1 MPPASAPP
9 PEPSRDAAPAADPGP
24 VTAEPPRR
32 FAFLATW
39 RDLIATFW
47 PWVLLVL
54 AGFAIAFQYVKPAPP
69 RHVVFAAGAESGAYY
84 GFAKRYAAI
93 LARNGISVEVQ
104 TSNGSAD
111 NLARLLNPDDP
122 AKIAF
127 VQGGIQPAPGN
138 VTAEEPLPLHSLGAM
153 YYEPLWVF
161 YRPAAFPAGPVARLT
176 QLAGKRLAIG
186 GEGSGVRLLA
196 TQLLDANRVEARLS
210 DLTGLKAAEALTQGR
225 IDAAF
230 LIAGP
235 EAPAVQALLHSPG
248 VALMSFA
255 QADAYT
261 RRFPFLSRIVLPR
274 GAVDLV
280 RDYPADD
287 VVLLAPTANLVIHED
302 LHPALAGLFL
312 EAASEVHREAG
323 FFQRRGDFPAV
334 KEQTFPLAPQAER
347 YYKSGPPLLQR
358 YLPFWAAVLAD
369 RLLVLLIPLLALL
382 LPVFRLAPA
391 LYTWRVRSR
400 VFRLYGELKFLES
413 DIRNRFD
420 PAQLA
425 SYRER
430 LARIEEQAFR
440 RRLPLA
446 FLDLQYTLRTHIAL
460 VRADLDARGREA
472 AP

>member
-1 MPPASAPP
+1 MTPTPTPTPDLPP
-9 PEPSRDAAPAADPGP
+9 PEPR
-24 VTAEPPRR
+24 RR
-32 FAFLATW
+32 FALIASG
-39 RDLIATFW
+39 RDLVATFW
-47 PWVLLVL
+47 PWILLVL
-54 AGFAIAFQYVKPAPP
+54 AGFAIAFHSVKPAPP
-69 RHVVFAAGAESGAYY
+69 RHVVFAAGAQSGAYY

-93 LARNGISVEVQ
+93 LARNGIAVEVRE
-104 TSNGSAD
+104 TAGSAD
-111 NLARLLNPDDP
+111 NLARLLDPDDP

-127 VQGGIQPAPGN
+127 VQGGILPAPGS
-138 VTAEEPLPLHSLGAM
+138 VSEDSSDSDAAPLLSLGAM

-161 YRPAAFPAGPVARLT
+161 YRPAAFPGGPLTRLT
-176 QLAGKRLAIG
+176 QLAGKRVAIG
-186 GEGSGVRLLA
+186 GAGSGVRPLA
-196 TQLLDANRVEARLS
+196 EQLLDANRVAAHLS
-210 DLTGLKAAEALTQGR
+210 DLGGLKAAEALVQGR
-225 IDAAF
+225 LDVAF

-235 EAPAVQALLHSPG
+235 EAPMVQDLLRTPG
-248 VALMSFA
+248 VALMSFV

-280 RDYPADD
+280 RDYPAQD
-287 VVLLAPTANLVIHED
+287 VVLLAPTANLVIHEN

-312 EAASEVHREAG
+312 EAASEVHRESG
-323 FFQRRGDFPAV
+323 FFQKRGEFPAPR
-334 KEQTFPLAPQAER
+334 EQSFPLAPQAER

-369 RLLVLLIPLLALL
+369 RLLVLLIPFLALL

-413 DIRNRFD
+413 DIRTGFD
-420 PAQLA
+420 PARLA

-460 VRADLDARGREA
+460 VRADLDARARQA